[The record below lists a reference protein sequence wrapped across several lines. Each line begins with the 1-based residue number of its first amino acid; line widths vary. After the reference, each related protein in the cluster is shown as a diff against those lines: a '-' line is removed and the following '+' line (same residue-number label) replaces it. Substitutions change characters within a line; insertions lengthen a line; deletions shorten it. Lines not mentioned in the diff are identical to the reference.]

1 MRKCLYLLHKILVCE
16 ILDIQCINIELKIG
30 DKLYYIIALNRTPS
44 QSQSE
49 FENFFEKLQWNLD
62 SLVQRYAFLV
72 LLIVDLN
79 AKQTGIKMTNAVL
92 RGILLKCHT
101 TVWFTTTF

>member
-1 MRKCLYLLHKILVCE
+1 MYLLQKILVCE

-30 DKLYYIIALNRTPS
+30 DKLYYIIALNRAPS
-44 QSQSE
+44 QLLSE
-49 FENFFEKLQWNLD
+49 FENFFEKIQWNLD

-79 AKQTGIKMTNAVL
+79 AE
-92 RGILLKCHT
+92 
-101 TVWFTTTF
+101 